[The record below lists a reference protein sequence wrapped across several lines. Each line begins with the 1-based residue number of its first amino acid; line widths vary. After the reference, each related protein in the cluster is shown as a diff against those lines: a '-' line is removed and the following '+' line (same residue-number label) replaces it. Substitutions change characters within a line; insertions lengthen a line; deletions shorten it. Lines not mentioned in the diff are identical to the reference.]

1 MAPFKIMTQLTKKE
15 YCKLFLRLSYRQ
27 RLYQI
32 ITMMGVLL
40 LILSIVRFFIKSMLS
55 ENVQFFL
62 FAFSIY
68 GLVLFP
74 ILIWIRAK
82 KIYNTNRGLQGPI
95 EYSFND
101 QGLTLDASGNR
112 SSFGWGDF
120 GKTEQTKD
128 YLLLFGYNRA
138 AYFLKLKDLQPD
150 QVQYIE
156 QKVAAQTPVIEGK
169 NKSKEKN

>member
-1 MAPFKIMTQLTKKE
+1 MTAFKVSTQLSQTE

-32 ITMMGVLL
+32 ITMMGILL
-40 LILSIVRFFIKSMLS
+40 LILSVVRFFVKSIIS
-55 ENVQFFL
+55 ENVQLFL

-74 ILIWIRAK
+74 ILVWVRAR
-82 KIYNTNRGLQGPI
+82 KIYRSNLGLQGPI
-95 EYSFND
+95 DYSFTD

-112 SSFGWGDF
+112 STFAWSDF
-120 GKTEQTKD
+120 GKTVKTKE

-138 AYFLKLKDLQPD
+138 AYFLKLKDLKAEEIHF
-150 QVQYIE
+150 IE
-156 QKVAAQTPVIEGK
+156 TKVAAQSPVIDGK
-169 NKSKEKN
+169 AKK

>member
-1 MAPFKIMTQLTKKE
+1 MAAFKVRTALSRTE

-40 LILSIVRFFIKSMLS
+40 LILSVIRFFVKTILS
-55 ENVQFFL
+55 DNVQLFL

-74 ILIWIRAK
+74 VLIWIRAR
-82 KIYNTNRGLQGPI
+82 KIYTSNLGLQGPI
-95 EYSFND
+95 EYSFSD

-112 SSFGWGDF
+112 STFAWSDF
-120 GKTEQTKD
+120 GKTEKING

-150 QVQYIE
+150 QVHFIE
-156 QKVAAQTPVIEGK
+156 SRIAVQSPVIGNED
-169 NKSKEKN
+169 NK

>member
-1 MAPFKIMTQLTKKE
+1 MTAFKIKTQLTKSE

-40 LILSIVRFFIKSMLS
+40 LILSIVRFFVKSIIS

-74 ILIWIRAK
+74 ILIWLRAK
-82 KIYNTNRGLQGPI
+82 KIYNTNAGLQGPI

-112 SSFGWGDF
+112 STFTWRDF
-120 GKTEQTKD
+120 GKTEQTKE

-150 QVQYIE
+150 QIRFIE
-156 QKVAAQTPVIEGK
+156 DRVATEFAVGEDKT
-169 NKSKEKN
+169 EK

>member
-1 MAPFKIMTQLTKKE
+1 MASFKVTTQLTKTQ

-32 ITMMGVLL
+32 ITMMGILL
-40 LILSIVRFFIKSMLS
+40 LILSIVRFFVKSLLS

-62 FAFSIY
+62 LAFSIY

-82 KIYNTNRGLQGPI
+82 KIYSSNLGLQGPI
-95 EYSFND
+95 EYHFTD
-101 QGLTLDASGNR
+101 QGLTLDASSNR
-112 SSFGWGDF
+112 STFAWGDF
-120 GKTEQTKD
+120 GKTEKTRD

-138 AYFLKLKDLQPD
+138 AYFLKIKDLQPD
-150 QVQYIE
+150 QIQFIEDRVRVQS
-156 QKVAAQTPVIEGK
+156 PVIDQK
-169 NKSKEKN
+169 KKK

>member
-1 MAPFKIMTQLTKKE
+1 MASFKVTTQLTKTE

-32 ITMMGVLL
+32 ITMMGILL
-40 LILSIVRFFIKSMLS
+40 LILSIVRFFVKSLLS
-55 ENVQFFL
+55 ENVQLFL
-62 FAFSIY
+62 LAFSIY

-82 KIYNTNRGLQGPI
+82 KIYASSLGLQGPI
-95 EYSFND
+95 EYNFND
-101 QGLTLDASGNR
+101 QGLTLDASSNR
-112 SSFGWGDF
+112 STFAWGDF
-120 GKTEQTKD
+120 GKTEKTRD

-150 QVQYIE
+150 QIQFIE
-156 QKVAAQTPVIEGK
+156 DRVAMQSPVIDQK
-169 NKSKEKN
+169 TKK

>member
-1 MAPFKIMTQLTKKE
+1 MTAFKIKTQLTKSE

-40 LILSIVRFFIKSMLS
+40 LILSIVRFFVKSIIS

-74 ILIWIRAK
+74 ILIWLRAK
-82 KIYNTNRGLQGPI
+82 KIYNTNAGLQGPI

-112 SSFGWGDF
+112 STFTWRDF

-150 QVQYIE
+150 QIRFIE
-156 QKVAAQTPVIEGK
+156 DRVATESAAGEDKT
-169 NKSKEKN
+169 EK

>member
-1 MAPFKIMTQLTKKE
+1 MASFKVTTQLTKTE

-32 ITMMGVLL
+32 ITMMGILL
-40 LILSIVRFFIKSMLS
+40 LILSIVRFFVKSLLS
-55 ENVQFFL
+55 ENLQFFL

-74 ILIWIRAK
+74 ILIWVRAK
-82 KIYNTNRGLQGPI
+82 KIYKSNLGLQGPI

-101 QGLTLDASGNR
+101 QGLTLDASSNR
-112 SSFGWGDF
+112 STFAWGDF
-120 GKTEQTKD
+120 GKTEKTRD

-138 AYFLKLKDLQPD
+138 AYFLKLTDLQPD
-150 QVQYIE
+150 QIQFIE
-156 QKVAAQTPVIEGK
+156 DRVREQSPVIDQK
-169 NKSKEKN
+169 TKK